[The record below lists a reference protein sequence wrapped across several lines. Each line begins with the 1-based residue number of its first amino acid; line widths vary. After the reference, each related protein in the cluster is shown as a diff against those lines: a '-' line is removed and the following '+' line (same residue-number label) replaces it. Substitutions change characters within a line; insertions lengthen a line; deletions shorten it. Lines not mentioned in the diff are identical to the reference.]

1 MPVEHRLSMARQYM
15 EYPYEHKLR
24 NIFKILRQKYRN
36 TERFLKDLV
45 FFFFFFV
52 HCFNYGKVNSKNPFR
67 GAFTT
72 TLNLGYVC
80 FKYLK
85 ARSDWP
91 RVRFDRSLCSRN
103 AHGPLTHYSN
113 LEEAGHKISNNRG
126 RSSTHPE

>member
-24 NIFKILRQKYRN
+24 NIFKILRQKYRI

-45 FFFFFFV
+45 FFFV
-52 HCFNYGKVNSKNPFR
+52 HCFNYVKVNAKNPFR

-80 FKYLK
+80 FKYLQIR
-85 ARSDWP
+85 A
-91 RVRFDRSLCSRN
+91 LI
-103 AHGPLTHYSN
+103 GQ
-113 LEEAGHKISNNRG
+113 E
-126 RSSTHPE
+126 